1 MFSLC
6 SLVFFIFLFLGKIGK
21 KLHTNRSNAVIGG
34 VMLNVV
40 MWVHVSLNVNHFVGF
55 RSFTHP
61 FRLLGLDTLTLGL
74 QHFNARSSLDL
85 VMGK

>member
-6 SLVFFIFLFLGKIGK
+6 SLVFLFFYFGE
-21 KLHTNRSNAVIGG
+21 NRKEASYQLNAVIGG
-34 VMLNVV
+34 VMLNVG

-55 RSFTHP
+55 IHSLIH
-61 FRLLGLDTLTLGL
+61 LGCWALIHSLLGL
-74 QHFNARSSLDL
+74 QHLNARSSLDF